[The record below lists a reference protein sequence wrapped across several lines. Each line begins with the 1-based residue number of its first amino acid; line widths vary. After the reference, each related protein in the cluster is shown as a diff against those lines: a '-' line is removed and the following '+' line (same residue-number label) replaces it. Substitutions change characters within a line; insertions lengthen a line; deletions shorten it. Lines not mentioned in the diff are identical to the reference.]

1 MAITD
6 FGTTNTGQ
14 LVQKITLTNANL
26 TVGILTLGAIVQSVR
41 LQGVAH
47 DLTLGSDHV
56 ADYQGD
62 MRYHG
67 SIVGPVGNR
76 IKGAQALIAGRE
88 HRFEANEGQNCL
100 HSGAA
105 GIHLKLWDIAGA
117 AETTCTLRLTLADNE
132 GGFPGTRQVE
142 ARFFLQNN
150 SLNLDIAVTSS
161 AETLWNATNHSY
173 WNLDNSANWSGH
185 RLQIKAD
192 HWLPT
197 NDETLPTGQIAPSAG
212 SVMDFHSPR
221 AITPQNPDL
230 DNNFCLSDTPQ
241 PLRDVLILQGQ
252 TGVTLTVATTE
263 PGIQVYDGRGA
274 NRPGKATYEG
284 LAIEAQ
290 GWPDAPSHP
299 AFPTITLPANT
310 PRVQSTRWTFAR

>member
-6 FGTTNTGQ
+6 FGTSNTGQ
-14 LVQKITLTNANL
+14 MVQKITLSNADL
-26 TVGILTLGAIVQSVR
+26 TIGLLTLGAIVQSVR

-47 DLTLGSDHV
+47 DLTLGSDRV
-56 ADYQGD
+56 ADYQND

-76 IKGAQALIAGRE
+76 ITNAQAVIAGRT
-88 HRFEANEGQNCL
+88 HSFDVNEGRNCL
-100 HSGAA
+100 HSGSA
-105 GIHLKLWDIAGA
+105 GLHLKLWDIEQATD
-117 AETTCTLRLTLADNE
+117 TTCILRLTLPDGE
-132 GGFPGTRQVE
+132 GGFPGTRRVE
-142 ARFFLQNN
+142 ARFSLQNN
-150 SLNLDIAVTSS
+150 SLKLDITVASD

-173 WNLDNSANWSGH
+173 WNLDGSRDWTGH

-197 NDETLPTGQIAPSAG
+197 DDETLPTGQIAPSAG
-212 SVMDFHSPR
+212 SVMDFRTPR

-230 DNNFCLSDTPQ
+230 DNNFCLSDAPQ

-263 PGIQVYDGRGA
+263 PGVQVYDGRNA
-274 NRPGKATYEG
+274 YRHGKPAYEG

-290 GWPDAPSHP
+290 GWPDAPSQP
-299 AFPTITLPANT
+299 AFPPITLPANT